1 MDEFEGNRRTRSRV
15 IPTSE
20 LLSRQTAAVAL
31 THSAERRDR
40 EMRQRA
46 PTPATRPFATSAS
59 QRMAVNKGVDRIKQ
73 NSTACRTAPST
84 EIDTCGRKNPCAAR
98 VTAPAAAAA
107 APLCQLGSW
116 RQTCIGRRRRS
127 RSRQAP
133 LGGSADQPCDSC
145 ALPSTYAVAH
155 ATAVRPDGCAADG
168 RCGWWPTGPVTL
180 RIGNGNPIWR
190 GLCAG
195 SNTRAT
201 CMRHHAGRC
210 VCTHNSVFR
219 PALVRVAKHRN
230 LNRYIRQR
238 RKRAQSVEVL
248 PGLFGQ
254 VLQRNRPLHRRP
266 FIYDC
271 QQSTAR

>member
-1 MDEFEGNRRTRSRV
+1 MDEFEGNGRTRSRV

-46 PTPATRPFATSAS
+46 PTPAIRPFATSAS
-59 QRMAVNKGVDRIKQ
+59 QRMVVNKGADRIKQ

-107 APLCQLGSW
+107 APLCQQGSW

-145 ALPSTYAVAH
+145 ALPSTYAVAR
-155 ATAVRPDGCAADG
+155 ATYGCAAGRMRRDG
-168 RCGWWPTGPVTL
+168 RCGWGPTGL
-180 RIGNGNPIWR
+180 
-190 GLCAG
+190 L
-195 SNTRAT
+195 SQTRDRQWQPNLEGT
-201 CMRHHAGRC
+201 VRRQQHAG
-210 VCTHNSVFR
+210 
-219 PALVRVAKHRN
+219 
-230 LNRYIRQR
+230 
-238 RKRAQSVEVL
+238 
-248 PGLFGQ
+248 
-254 VLQRNRPLHRRP
+254 
-266 FIYDC
+266 
-271 QQSTAR
+271 